1 MKSPPESDGKT
12 KVEEGI
18 EKDAHPEMTGVMIDV
33 EDKMGIKA
41 RIGLALSAKIPIL
54 PSAISA
60 IAVKSTGPGAVEE
73 ETKEIQMGE
82 AILGRRL
89 ETGTAPSAKIQTSRS
104 VKNAIDAKPTAPGA
118 VEEETKEIQMEEA
131 ILGRRLETGTAP
143 SAKIQTSRSV
153 KNAIDAKPTDRK
165 AVEEAG
171 GEMNAAQVEE
181 TAGGRNRETGPAP
194 SVKIRI
200 SPSATSVTSV
210 KPTSLVLMLSP
221 ELKVDSGVEI
231 LDHKLVVLN
240 EDEVGHQ
247 EVPADHT
254 DLDSEALGVAVREV
268 TDPEEVVVGAEFGP
282 PQHSSCLNPS
292 TTYGEQG
299 GYALG

>member
-18 EKDAHPEMTGVMIDV
+18 EKDAPLEMTGVMIDV

-54 PSAISA
+54 PSAKSA
-60 IAVKSTGPGAVEE
+60 IA
-73 ETKEIQMGE
+73 
-82 AILGRRL
+82 
-89 ETGTAPSAKIQTSRS
+89 
-104 VKNAIDAKPTAPGA
+104 AKPTDPGT

-143 SAKIQTSRSV
+143 SAKI
-153 KNAIDAKPTDRK
+153 
-165 AVEEAG
+165 
-171 GEMNAAQVEE
+171 
-181 TAGGRNRETGPAP
+181 
-194 SVKIRI
+194 RI

-210 KPTSLVLMLSP
+210 KRTSLVLMLSP

-231 LDHKLVVLN
+231 PDHRLVVLN
-240 EDEVGHQ
+240 EEEAEHQ
-247 EVPADHT
+247 EVPADNV

>member
-18 EKDAHPEMTGVMIDV
+18 EKDAPLEMTGVMIDV

-89 ETGTAPSAKIQTSRS
+89 EIGTAPSA
-104 VKNAIDAKPTAPGA
+104 
-118 VEEETKEIQMEEA
+118 
-131 ILGRRLETGTAP
+131 
-143 SAKIQTSRSV
+143 
-153 KNAIDAKPTDRK
+153 
-165 AVEEAG
+165 
-171 GEMNAAQVEE
+171 
-181 TAGGRNRETGPAP
+181 
-194 SVKIRI
+194 KIRI

-268 TDPEEVVVGAEFGP
+268 TDPEEVVEGAEFGP

>member
-18 EKDAHPEMTGVMIDV
+18 EKDAPLEMTGVMIDV

-54 PSAISA
+54 PSAKSA
-60 IAVKSTGPGAVEE
+60 IA
-73 ETKEIQMGE
+73 
-82 AILGRRL
+82 
-89 ETGTAPSAKIQTSRS
+89 
-104 VKNAIDAKPTAPGA
+104 AKPTDPGT

-153 KNAIDAKPTDRK
+153 KNAIDAKPTAPG
-165 AVEEAG
+165 AVAGETKEIQMEEAIL
-171 GEMNAAQVEE
+171 
-181 TAGGRNRETGPAP
+181 GRRLETGTAP
-194 SVKIRI
+194 SAKIRI

-210 KPTSLVLMLSP
+210 KRTSLVLMLSP

-231 LDHKLVVLN
+231 PDHRLVVLN
-240 EDEVGHQ
+240 EEEAEHQ
-247 EVPADHT
+247 EVPADNV

>member
-18 EKDAHPEMTGVMIDV
+18 EKDAPLEMTGVMIDV

-60 IAVKSTGPGAVEE
+60 IAVKPTGPGAVEE

-89 ETGTAPSAKIQTSRS
+89 ETGTAPSA
-104 VKNAIDAKPTAPGA
+104 
-118 VEEETKEIQMEEA
+118 
-131 ILGRRLETGTAP
+131 
-143 SAKIQTSRSV
+143 
-153 KNAIDAKPTDRK
+153 
-165 AVEEAG
+165 
-171 GEMNAAQVEE
+171 
-181 TAGGRNRETGPAP
+181 
-194 SVKIRI
+194 KIRI

-268 TDPEEVVVGAEFGP
+268 TGPEEVVVGAEFGP

>member
-18 EKDAHPEMTGVMIDV
+18 EKDAPLEMTGVMIDV

-54 PSAISA
+54 PSAKSA
-60 IAVKSTGPGAVEE
+60 IA
-73 ETKEIQMGE
+73 
-82 AILGRRL
+82 
-89 ETGTAPSAKIQTSRS
+89 
-104 VKNAIDAKPTAPGA
+104 AKPTDPGT

-143 SAKIQTSRSV
+143 SAKI
-153 KNAIDAKPTDRK
+153 
-165 AVEEAG
+165 
-171 GEMNAAQVEE
+171 
-181 TAGGRNRETGPAP
+181 RN
-194 SVKIRI
+194 
-200 SPSATSVTSV
+200 SPSATSVTRV
-210 KPTSLVLMLSP
+210 KRTSLVLMLSP

-231 LDHKLVVLN
+231 PDHRLVVLN
-240 EDEVGHQ
+240 EEEAEHQ
-247 EVPADHT
+247 EVPADNV

>member
-60 IAVKSTGPGAVEE
+60 IAVKPTDPGTVEE
-73 ETKEIQMGE
+73 ETKEIQME
-82 AILGRRL
+82 EVILGRRL
-89 ETGTAPSAKIQTSRS
+89 ETGTAPSA
-104 VKNAIDAKPTAPGA
+104 
-118 VEEETKEIQMEEA
+118 
-131 ILGRRLETGTAP
+131 
-143 SAKIQTSRSV
+143 
-153 KNAIDAKPTDRK
+153 
-165 AVEEAG
+165 
-171 GEMNAAQVEE
+171 
-181 TAGGRNRETGPAP
+181 
-194 SVKIRI
+194 KIRI

-268 TDPEEVVVGAEFGP
+268 TDPEEVVEGAEFGP

>member
-18 EKDAHPEMTGVMIDV
+18 EKDAPLEMTGVMIDV

-54 PSAISA
+54 PSAKSA
-60 IAVKSTGPGAVEE
+60 IA
-73 ETKEIQMGE
+73 
-82 AILGRRL
+82 
-89 ETGTAPSAKIQTSRS
+89 
-104 VKNAIDAKPTAPGA
+104 AKPTDPGT

-143 SAKIQTSRSV
+143 SAKI
-153 KNAIDAKPTDRK
+153 
-165 AVEEAG
+165 
-171 GEMNAAQVEE
+171 
-181 TAGGRNRETGPAP
+181 
-194 SVKIRI
+194 RI

-210 KPTSLVLMLSP
+210 KRTSLVLMLSP

-247 EVPADHT
+247 EVPADNV

>member
-89 ETGTAPSAKIQTSRS
+89 ETGTAPSAKI
-104 VKNAIDAKPTAPGA
+104 
-118 VEEETKEIQMEEA
+118 
-131 ILGRRLETGTAP
+131 
-143 SAKIQTSRSV
+143 
-153 KNAIDAKPTDRK
+153 
-165 AVEEAG
+165 
-171 GEMNAAQVEE
+171 
-181 TAGGRNRETGPAP
+181 
-194 SVKIRI
+194 RI

-268 TDPEEVVVGAEFGP
+268 TDPEEVVEGAEFGP

>member
-1 MKSPPESDGKT
+1 
-12 KVEEGI
+12 
-18 EKDAHPEMTGVMIDV
+18 MIDV

-60 IAVKSTGPGAVEE
+60 IAVKPTGPGAVEE

-82 AILGRRL
+82 AILGRTR
-89 ETGTAPSAKIQTSRS
+89 ETGT
-104 VKNAIDAKPTAPGA
+104 
-118 VEEETKEIQMEEA
+118 
-131 ILGRRLETGTAP
+131 
-143 SAKIQTSRSV
+143 
-153 KNAIDAKPTDRK
+153 
-165 AVEEAG
+165 
-171 GEMNAAQVEE
+171 
-181 TAGGRNRETGPAP
+181 AP

-268 TDPEEVVVGAEFGP
+268 TDPEEVVEGAEFGP

>member
-73 ETKEIQMGE
+73 ETKEIQMG
-82 AILGRRL
+82 
-89 ETGTAPSAKIQTSRS
+89 
-104 VKNAIDAKPTAPGA
+104 
-118 VEEETKEIQMEEA
+118 EA

-268 TDPEEVVVGAEFGP
+268 TDPEEVVEGAELGP